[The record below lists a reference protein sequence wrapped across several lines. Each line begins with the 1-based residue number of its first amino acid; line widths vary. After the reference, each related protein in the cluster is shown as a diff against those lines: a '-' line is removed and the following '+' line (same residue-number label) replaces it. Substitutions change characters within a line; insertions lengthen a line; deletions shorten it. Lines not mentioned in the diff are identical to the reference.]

1 MAVLVFFFIKWY
13 PVVYLW
19 VYNVYPYSTQNT
31 EGGWSMGT
39 WNPFLKVCLLSSQP
53 HLYIFILL
61 FDQQVHILIHSVVT
75 DVDAKIPTFKH
86 KINNRYY
93 IIGLHSQTEH

>member
-1 MAVLVFFFIKWY
+1 
-13 PVVYLW
+13 
-19 VYNVYPYSTQNT
+19 
-31 EGGWSMGT
+31 MGT
-39 WNPFLKVCLLSSQP
+39 CLFIEFTTPSLHIYSV
-53 HLYIFILL
+53 IFIYI

-75 DVDAKIPTFKH
+75 DVDAKIPTFEH